1 MHTCRHCGRENPK
14 DATLCVECGLDL
26 GPSAIEQG
34 VSHVRARSGG
44 FFRWRVA
51 SIFLILLTVA
61 YGLTA
66 PLNLWFAKL
75 ATQRDDLHA
84 TAREW
89 FWGAVWNALVAMLCF
104 VAWRLMRRQSREH
117 FAGGACAVAVA
128 LVIVM
133 RTWMAGLI
141 NGHNHFPAMEA
152 VLTWL
157 PMLYAMFYALR
168 QCKRVAAA

>member
-89 FWGAVWNALVAMLCF
+89 FWGAVWNALVAMLRSLEADATSKSRAF
-104 VAWRLMRRQSREH
+104 RRGCLR
-117 FAGGACAVAVA
+117 GGGGTRHRDAHLDGRAD
-128 LVIVM
+128 
-133 RTWMAGLI
+133 
-141 NGHNHFPAMEA
+141 
-152 VLTWL
+152 
-157 PMLYAMFYALR
+157 
-168 QCKRVAAA
+168 